1 MVAMTVKG
9 RPLEIGIVDLFDG
22 SPERDAEFIRS
33 FAQTA
38 EDLGFAGIWLPEHI
52 LFFDQY
58 ESEYPYPSA
67 PSAADP
73 TRSEVHNATVD
84 GKPRVEVSD
93 DQGLLDLFQTAVQ
106 VSRATTRIRFGSS
119 VLLLPLRNPAMIS
132 RELLTVGELT
142 GDRFDLG
149 VGVGWSSEEIE
160 ACETDFASR
169 GRRNEDMMVDL
180 RSRWSQDAAER
191 PGTVRATPRMLVGG
205 HSPAA
210 IRRAAQVG
218 DGWYPWNLTL
228 PQFAEHHA
236 TYARKVAGSGR
247 DLADQH
253 VIAGLRFSGNLEAL
267 PAVVEGY
274 ARLGA
279 DGVNVSLRTD
289 ARSYDETLATASR
302 ILELAA

>member
-1 MVAMTVKG
+1 M
-9 RPLEIGIVDLFDG
+9 EIGIVDLFDG
-22 SPERDAEFIRS
+22 SSERDAEFIQR
-33 FAQTA
+33 FARTA
-38 EDLGFAGIWLPEHI
+38 EDLGFSGIWLPEHI

-58 ESEYPYPSA
+58 ESEYPYPAA

-106 VSRATTRIRFGSS
+106 VCRATTRIRFGSS
-119 VLLLPLRNPAMIS
+119 VLLLPLRNPAVIA

-142 GDRFDLG
+142 GGRFDLG
-149 VGVGWSSEEIE
+149 VGVGWSSEELE

-169 GRRNEDMMVDL
+169 GRRNEDMLVDL
-180 RSRWSQDAAER
+180 ASRWSQNAA
-191 PGTVRATPRMLVGG
+191 GAAQNAPRTLVGG

-210 IRRAAQVG
+210 VRRAAQVA

-228 PQFAEHHA
+228 PQFEEHHA
-236 TYARKVAGSGR
+236 TYARKVREGGR
-247 DLADQH
+247 DLAEQH
-253 VIAGLRFSGNLEAL
+253 VIAGLRFSGDLDAL
-267 PAVVEGY
+267 PAIVDGY

-279 DGVNVSLRTD
+279 DGVNISLRTD
-289 ARSYDETLATASR
+289 ARSYAETLATASR

>member
-9 RPLEIGIVDLFDG
+9 RHVEIGVVDLFDG
-22 SPERDAEFIRS
+22 SPERDAEFIQS
-33 FAQTA
+33 FARTA
-38 EDLGFAGIWLPEHI
+38 EDLGFSGIWLPEHI

-106 VSRATTRIRFGSS
+106 VCRATTRIRFGSS
-119 VLLLPLRNPAMIS
+119 VLLLPLRNPSVIA

-149 VGVGWSSEEIE
+149 VGVGWSSEELE

-180 RSRWSQDAAER
+180 RQRWPKDAAEPSAAGR
-191 PGTVRATPRMLVGG
+191 MPRMLVGG

-210 IRRAAQVG
+210 IRRAAQVA

-228 PQFAEHHA
+228 PQFEQHYA
-236 TYARKVAGSGR
+236 TYARRVREAGR
-247 DLADQH
+247 ELADQH
-253 VIAGLRFSGNLEAL
+253 VIAGLRFSGDLEAL

-289 ARSYDETLATASR
+289 ARSYAETLATASR